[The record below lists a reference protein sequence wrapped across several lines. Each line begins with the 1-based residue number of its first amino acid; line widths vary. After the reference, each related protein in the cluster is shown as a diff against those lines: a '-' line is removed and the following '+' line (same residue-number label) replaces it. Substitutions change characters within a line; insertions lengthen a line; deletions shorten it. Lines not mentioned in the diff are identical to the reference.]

1 MNDINVLHITGR
13 VTRDGELRYTQGG
26 TTVFTFGVAVN
37 ESYLNRQT
45 NQWEERANFIDC
57 VVFGEFAT
65 KIQPYIAKGVAVTI
79 QGHIR
84 WSQWERDGQK
94 RSKIECV
101 VDHLIT
107 HRGQGQTTAPQPQP
121 TYSAAPQTQ
130 QPTYSTPPQPQVTPP
145 VEVYDEDI
153 PF

>member
-1 MNDINVLHITGR
+1 MNDVNVLVITGR
-13 VTRDGELRYTQGG
+13 LTREPEMRYAQNG
-26 TTVFTFGVAVN
+26 TAILTFSVAVN
-37 ESYLNRQT
+37 ESYLDKQT
-45 NQWEERANFIDC
+45 NEWKERANFIDC
-57 VVFGEFAT
+57 VVFGEYAT
-65 KIQPYIAKGVAVTI
+65 RLQPRVAKGTPVTI
-79 QGHIR
+79 HGHIR
-84 WSQWERDGQK
+84 WSQWELDGQK